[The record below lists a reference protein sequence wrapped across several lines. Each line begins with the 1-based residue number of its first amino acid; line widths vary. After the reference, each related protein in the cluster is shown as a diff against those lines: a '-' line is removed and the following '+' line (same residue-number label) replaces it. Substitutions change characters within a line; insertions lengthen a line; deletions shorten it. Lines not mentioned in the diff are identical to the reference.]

1 MSVVAVLIA
10 VLTVM
15 AFVLVVF
22 AVLVVV
28 VFTVFA
34 VLVVVVLVV
43 FAVLEM
49 MMGATEFEFEV
60 LIFPPM
66 TPSPKRRA
74 KVMAAR
80 ARRAAMAQQQ
90 G

>member
-1 MSVVAVLIA
+1 MVL
-10 VLTVM
+10 
-15 AFVLVVF
+15 
-22 AVLVVV
+22 LVVV
-28 VFTVFA
+28 VE
-34 VLVVVVLVV
+34 VVVLPVV
-43 FAVLEM
+43 VSVAALEM
-49 MMGATEFEFEV
+49 MMGATEFEFEL

>member
-1 MSVVAVLIA
+1 MVE
-10 VLTVM
+10 
-15 AFVLVVF
+15 
-22 AVLVVV
+22 
-28 VFTVFA
+28 
-34 VLVVVVLVV
+34 VVVLPVV
-43 FAVLEM
+43 ELVVLAAALEM
-49 MMGATEFEFEV
+49 IMGGTEFEFEFEFEL

-74 KVMAAR
+74 NVMAAR

>member
-1 MSVVAVLIA
+1 MVE
-10 VLTVM
+10 
-15 AFVLVVF
+15 
-22 AVLVVV
+22 
-28 VFTVFA
+28 
-34 VLVVVVLVV
+34 VVVLPVV
-43 FAVLEM
+43 ELVVLAAALEM
-49 MMGATEFEFEV
+49 IMGGTEFEFEFEL

-74 KVMAAR
+74 NVMAAR

>member
-1 MSVVAVLIA
+1 MVL
-10 VLTVM
+10 
-15 AFVLVVF
+15 
-22 AVLVVV
+22 LVVV
-28 VFTVFA
+28 VE
-34 VLVVVVLVV
+34 VVVLPVV
-43 FAVLEM
+43 ELVVSVAALEM
-49 MMGATEFEFEV
+49 MMGATEFEFEL